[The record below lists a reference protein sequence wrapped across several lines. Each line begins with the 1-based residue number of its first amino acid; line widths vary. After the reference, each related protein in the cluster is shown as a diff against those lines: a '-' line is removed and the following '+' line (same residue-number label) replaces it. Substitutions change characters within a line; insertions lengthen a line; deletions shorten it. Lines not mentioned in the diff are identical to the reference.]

1 MGKSEAKAKAATA
14 ATQNKIK
21 EVEKSEAVY
30 LEGTCS

>member
-14 ATQNKIK
+14 ATQNEIK
-21 EVEKSEAVY
+21 EVEKSEVVH